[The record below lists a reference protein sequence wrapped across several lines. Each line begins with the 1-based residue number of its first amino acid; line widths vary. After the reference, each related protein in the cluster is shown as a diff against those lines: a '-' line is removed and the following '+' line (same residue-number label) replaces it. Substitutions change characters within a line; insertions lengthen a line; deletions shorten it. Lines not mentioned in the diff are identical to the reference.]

1 MNLPILSMIKK
12 EFIEM
17 KRTQIIKLLIIAPI
31 LQAIIFGY
39 VATTDIKNVKTII
52 CDEDNSCL
60 SRSLIDKFKNS
71 EYFKVVSVCHD
82 QKLID
87 EYFRKNKAIIG
98 LRIPVDFSKKIKR
111 VERANIQLIADG
123 TDSNQSL
130 ITLNRAIVIIQN
142 FSNEVFKEKIE
153 IMKKFIGELP
163 SLEVRERNWFNP
175 ELKSANVMVPG
186 VIGLILMIVTL
197 VVTALA
203 IVREKET
210 GNIEQ
215 LIVTPITQIEIII
228 GKIVPYIIIGLLD
241 IILITL
247 MCILVFRIDLQ
258 GSFLLLI
265 TLSLFIIMTNL
276 GIGIFI
282 STVSATQQQ
291 AMLTAIFFI
300 FPNILLSGFLF
311 PIKNMPEIL
320 QILTYFIPMRYFMV
334 IIRGIFLKGT
344 NFMDLFPQVAA
355 LFVFG
360 IIIFSFAIVK
370 FRKTIS

>member
-1 MNLPILSMIKK
+1 MNIPILSMIKK

-52 CDEDNSCL
+52 CDEDNTSI

-71 EYFKVVSVCHD
+71 EYFKVVSICYED
-82 QKLID
+82 KLID

-98 LRIPVDFSKKIKR
+98 LRIQKNFSKNVKK
-111 VERANIQLIADG
+111 VEKVYIQLIADG

-153 IMKKFIGELP
+153 IMKKFIGDLP

-175 ELKSANVMVPG
+175 ELKSANMMVPG

-197 VVTALA
+197 VITALA

-247 MCILVFRIDLQ
+247 MCILVFGIDMQ
-258 GSFLLLI
+258 GSFLLLV
-265 TLSLFIIMTNL
+265 TLSLFMIMTNL

-320 QILTYFIPMRYFMV
+320 QMLTYFIPMRYFMV
-334 IIRGIFLKGT
+334 IIRGIFLKGAT
-344 NFMDLFPQVAA
+344 FMELVPQVAA
-355 LFVFG
+355 LFIFG
-360 IIIFSFAIVK
+360 IIIFSFAIAK
-370 FRKTIS
+370 FKKTLS

>member
-1 MNLPILSMIKK
+1 MNIPILSMIKK

-52 CDEDNSCL
+52 CDEDNTSI

-71 EYFKVVSVCHD
+71 EYFKVVSICYED
-82 QKLID
+82 KLID

-98 LRIPVDFSKKIKR
+98 LRIPKNFSKNVKK
-111 VERANIQLIADG
+111 VEKVYIQLIADG

-153 IMKKFIGELP
+153 IMKKFIGDLP

-175 ELKSANVMVPG
+175 ELKSANMMVPG

-197 VVTALA
+197 VITALA

-247 MCILVFRIDLQ
+247 MCILVFGIDMQ
-258 GSFLLLI
+258 GSFLLLV
-265 TLSLFIIMTNL
+265 TLSLFMIMTNL

-320 QILTYFIPMRYFMV
+320 QMLTYFIPMRYFMV
-334 IIRGIFLKGT
+334 IIRGIFLKGAT
-344 NFMDLFPQVAA
+344 FMELVPQVAA
-355 LFVFG
+355 LFIFG
-360 IIIFSFAIVK
+360 IIIFSFAIAK
-370 FRKTIS
+370 FKKTLS